1 MAVGNGPTG
10 PPGRARA
17 RSGEKAALPVA
28 TRGRCPAVC
37 RAHRGLRASGPAP
50 APAPAQGQ
58 HSLGARRPA
67 RGSHRVLAQGGAP
80 DARGGGQGD
89 ARSPRPRLLLAS
101 TLLHPAVLPPVSRPR
116 PAGRWALSRA
126 ESCPAVSRPGASARP
141 TVAPPGHGRRA
152 EFPADRN
159 PPSWQFPPQPVASSG
174 FPRQH
179 PGRKGSLKPPV
190 PSSPARGLWREMGG
204 GGPSV
209 GGGGRCSAMPRGAGV
224 GPVWTPSGVW
234 ATGDAEP
241 ALPCWEV
248 SA

>member
-37 RAHRGLRASGPAP
+37 RAHPELRASGP
-50 APAPAQGQ
+50 
-58 HSLGARRPA
+58 HRH
-67 RGSHRVLAQGGAP
+67 RGSTAWVPGGP
-80 DARGGGQGD
+80 SGDLTGCWRKEGLWTLGGGGQGD

-116 PAGRWALSRA
+116 PAGRWALSWA
-126 ESCPAVSRPGASARP
+126 ESCPAVSRPRASARP
-141 TVAPPGHGRRA
+141 TVTPPGHGQRA

-209 GGGGRCSAMPRGAGV
+209 GEGGRCSAMPRGAGV

-241 ALPCWEV
+241 TLPCWEV
-248 SA
+248 LA